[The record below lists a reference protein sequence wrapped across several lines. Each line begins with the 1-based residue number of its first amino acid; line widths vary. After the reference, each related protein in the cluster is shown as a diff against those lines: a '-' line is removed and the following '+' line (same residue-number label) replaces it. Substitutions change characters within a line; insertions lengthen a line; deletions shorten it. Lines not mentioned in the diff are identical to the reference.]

1 MDRSLSPP
9 AVRMHSKAPPENV
22 LPTATPSHRSAT
34 PRATSALPTPVNMTP
49 TAATPTRAGFYDLL
63 PDQEN
68 SDEDNPFRVD
78 SEDEDGL
85 NSPILLSAPAGDTV
99 VATTVGSTDTPA
111 TTGNLAEG
119 TVAAATG
126 TNTTASPPD
135 ALLPATMAAITR
147 AVVAILEANIGTAI
161 EAALKQQLSSMHAEM
176 ASNHGHVAKRLYP

>member
-9 AVRMHSKAPPENV
+9 AARTRSKAPPENV
-22 LPTATPSHRSAT
+22 LPTATP
-34 PRATSALPTPVNMTP
+34 VNNTP

-63 PDQEN
+63 RDQEN

-78 SEDEDGL
+78 LEDEDGL

-111 TTGNLAEG
+111 TMGDLAEG

-126 TNTTASPPD
+126 TNTTASPPN
-135 ALLPATMAAITR
+135 ALLPATTAAITR

-176 ASNHGHVAKRLYP
+176 ASNHGHVTKRLYP